1 MRQRLGPQAR
11 QYHPTPSPVH
21 RTHPHRRT
29 RYGRG
34 DIVTVDVDPAS
45 GHGQRGTRPA
55 PVLSTS
61 AFNAL
66 GTVLVAP
73 ITEGGDFARQARRVE
88 TAPEFVI
95 EDALARLRAL
105 TE

>member
-1 MRQRLGPQAR
+1 
-11 QYHPTPSPVH
+11 VH
-21 RTHPHRRT
+21 RTH
-29 RYGRG
+29 
-34 DIVTVDVDPAS
+34 
-45 GHGQRGTRPA
+45 A

-73 ITEGGDFARQARRVE
+73 IIQGGDFARQARRVE